1 MLDLP
6 DLLTQ
11 SGFSSSPNGASE
23 NLASKEK
30 ESTVITKPTPFPS
43 WVFPEGSAA
52 PGWTEPLLYTW
63 LSVTKSSETFPD
75 WMGEEAIYASPT
87 FSTDMSLPFI
97 CHKAYVL
104 GFPFTPNS
112 QQIAMV

>member
-1 MLDLP
+1 MTECNVAFMFCTNPTLKMLDLP

-43 WVFPEGSAA
+43 
-52 PGWTEPLLYTW
+52 
-63 LSVTKSSETFPD
+63 
-75 WMGEEAIYASPT
+75 
-87 FSTDMSLPFI
+87 
-97 CHKAYVL
+97 
-104 GFPFTPNS
+104 
-112 QQIAMV
+112 